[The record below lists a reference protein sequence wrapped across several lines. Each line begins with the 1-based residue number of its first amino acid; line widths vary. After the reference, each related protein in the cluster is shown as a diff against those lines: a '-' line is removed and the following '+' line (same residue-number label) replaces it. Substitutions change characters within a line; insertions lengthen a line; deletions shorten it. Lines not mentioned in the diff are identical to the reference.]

1 MEDLEEQREYINKKN
16 LIDMLVKK
24 GFLKNKKKLE
34 NNKKFEILEYPKEV
48 LEQFLDFTIDLKE
61 NSEERLVINKLRNDK
76 EEYSNKP
83 KKINHYLYSDLLE
96 ENLDTDKS
104 DFLLT
109 LLEEIEDLTKNRD
122 LGTDFIKGRVETPK
136 EIVGSIL
143 HLRTCVRE
151 MKIISKDVKIDLNKI
166 TYKEKIYKLIEDLDI
181 LTVEGFY
188 NKSWLTRAF
197 YEQKCQTIYYDVF
210 QQLIIYD
217 IIHESIPKNER
228 EIGYKKMLEF
238 LESFLALL
246 EKKIDNVLDTKE
258 KKEDIFIDFFS
269 FLIIRERLIKD
280 RNILEIARNIKDD
293 IYSGIKPLSKEKQ
306 LIFYISRQINETEK
320 TDIDCIN
327 FCELDEIKD
336 KIDKNT
342 LTIPLE
348 ECKDLVKK
356 FTNKEISEIIYGD
369 SNIKRNFSQTYKN
382 LMEII
387 EKYPFLSGKN
397 LQAIKAL
404 ALNIENDK
412 REIKPLRK
420 TLKALINDKNKEL
433 RETET
438 VLANI
443 RVRITKGLFIEK
455 GNFECFS
462 KSIDLEIILNKILEK
477 IFILKNNEKR
487 KEYMNEFI
495 KEFFILMMEINSGK
509 EVIAPREKIMLI

>member
-1 MEDLEEQREYINKKN
+1 M
-16 LIDMLVKK
+16 
-24 GFLKNKKKLE
+24 
-34 NNKKFEILEYPKEV
+34 
-48 LEQFLDFTIDLKE
+48 
-61 NSEERLVINKLRNDK
+61 
-76 EEYSNKP
+76 
-83 KKINHYLYSDLLE
+83 
-96 ENLDTDKS
+96 
-104 DFLLT
+104 
-109 LLEEIEDLTKNRD
+109 
-122 LGTDFIKGRVETPK
+122 
-136 EIVGSIL
+136 
-143 HLRTCVRE
+143 
-151 MKIISKDVKIDLNKI
+151 
-166 TYKEKIYKLIEDLDI
+166 
-181 LTVEGFY
+181 
-188 NKSWLTRAF
+188 
-197 YEQKCQTIYYDVF
+197 
-210 QQLIIYD
+210 
-217 IIHESIPKNER
+217 
-228 EIGYKKMLEF
+228 
-238 LESFLALL
+238 
-246 EKKIDNVLDTKE
+246 
-258 KKEDIFIDFFS
+258 
-269 FLIIRERLIKD
+269 
-280 RNILEIARNIKDD
+280 
-293 IYSGIKPLSKEKQ
+293 SKEKQ

-438 VLANI
+438 VLNNI
-443 RVRITKGLFIEK
+443 RVRVTKGLFIEK